1 MQTYLIPPSG
11 EAIPIPALPGTR
23 DEAVALISR
32 HADRPLAAGP
42 FRIVEVEE
50 FDVSPDESCEVEAF
64 AVGLRN
70 YGGGVWGLVEASVEA
85 RQTASDFVPTT
96 YDIALWL
103 KALRACWQ
111 VSPSDFT
118 YILEPVDD
126 FHVLQFFEGQRLLT
140 SVTWNAP
147 DVNITYLMPNTL
159 ETPQHLWGDGLL
171 DNVELLYE
179 ALRGLNFSSLRK

>member
-1 MQTYLIPPSG
+1 MQAYLITPSG

-32 HADRPLAAGP
+32 HAYRPLAAGP
-42 FRIVEVEE
+42 FRIVKIEE

-64 AVGLRN
+64 AVGFRN
-70 YGGGVWGLVEASVEA
+70 YGGGAWGLVEASVEA
-85 RQTASDFVPTT
+85 IQMPSDFSPTT
-96 YDIALWL
+96 DDVALWF
-103 KALRACWQ
+103 KALRDCWQ
-111 VSPSDFT
+111 ISPSDFT
-118 YILEPVDD
+118 YTLEPVDD

-147 DVNITYLMPNTL
+147 DVHITYLMPNTL
-159 ETPQHLWGDGLL
+159 ETPQHLCGDGLL

-179 ALRGLNFSSLRK
+179 ALRGLNFFSLRK

>member
-1 MQTYLIPPSG
+1 MQTYLISCGGEPMPLPG
-11 EAIPIPALPGTR
+11 MPRTRAEAI
-23 DEAVALISR
+23 ALISR
-32 HADRPLAAGP
+32 HAHRPLAAGP

-103 KALRACWQ
+103 KALRACWE

-171 DNVELLYE
+171 DNVELLYA
-179 ALRGLNFSSLRK
+179 ALRGLNLISLRK